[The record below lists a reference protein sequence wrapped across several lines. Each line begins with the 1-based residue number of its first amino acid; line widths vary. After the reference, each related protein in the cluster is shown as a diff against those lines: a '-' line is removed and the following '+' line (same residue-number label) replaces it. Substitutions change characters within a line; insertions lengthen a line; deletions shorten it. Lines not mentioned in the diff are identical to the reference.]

1 MSSLPLPVH
10 VGAEAR
16 IAFLMALRAKGLRDT
31 SILRA
36 FETVPR
42 GRFVPRRFIDLALT
56 DVALPIACGQTT
68 LAPSQMAEVLV
79 ALDPRPEHRVL
90 EIGSGSG
97 YGTAILARLAGEVVS
112 IERYRSLAVEARG
125 RLEAQGVGNA
135 EILHGDGRLG
145 HLGGMPYDRILIE
158 ASVEYL
164 PAELLAQLAPAGRI
178 VCVERSAAGSVL
190 VRHSREAGGDLV
202 REALSRFTMPP
213 LMIGTA
219 AAL

>member
-68 LAPSQMAEVLV
+68 LAPSQMAEVFV

-90 EIGSGSG
+90 EDRI
-97 YGTAILARLAGEVVS
+97 RLGL
-112 IERYRSLAVEARG
+112 R
-125 RLEAQGVGNA
+125 
-135 EILHGDGRLG
+135 HGDPG
-145 HLGGMPYDRILIE
+145 
-158 ASVEYL
+158 
-164 PAELLAQLAPAGRI
+164 
-178 VCVERSAAGSVL
+178 AAG
-190 VRHSREAGGDLV
+190 G
-202 REALSRFTMPP
+202 
-213 LMIGTA
+213 
-219 AAL
+219 